1 MPNIVMAKITK
12 KSRYRIDS
20 NTYFKETRKLNK
32 KIDDLINTPKSAKLL
47 TIDTVMKSQS
57 EINQMWKEINAFDTK
72 NNNLLIHNSNLNT
85 YLLSM
90 NPSEKATN
98 EFQLESLKKNHYLKE
113 AIAILD
119 DLNAAKK

>member
-1 MPNIVMAKITK
+1 
-12 KSRYRIDS
+12 
-20 NTYFKETRKLNK
+20 
-32 KIDDLINTPKSAKLL
+32 
-47 TIDTVMKSQS
+47 
-57 EINQMWKEINAFDTK
+57 
-72 NNNLLIHNSNLNT
+72 
-85 YLLSM
+85 M

>member
-1 MPNIVMAKITK
+1 
-12 KSRYRIDS
+12 
-20 NTYFKETRKLNK
+20 
-32 KIDDLINTPKSAKLL
+32 
-47 TIDTVMKSQS
+47 
-57 EINQMWKEINAFDTK
+57 MWKEINAFDTK